1 MRKKAKGFEMGYVV
15 FVAVPIVCLVLVI
28 GSFWVKNLV
37 VKVLMLLLPSFLL
50 ALIVLV
56 WCMIAQLAGI
66 DGGVWVLYVNMEGLS
81 TLLARRHGRGGTS
94 TRICLGST
102 RYRQARRL
110 P

>member
-1 MRKKAKGFEMGYVV
+1 MGYVV

-66 DGGVWVLYVNMEGLS
+66 DG
-81 TLLARRHGRGGTS
+81 
-94 TRICLGST
+94 
-102 RYRQARRL
+102 
-110 P
+110 